1 MISKI
6 SYLEILFL
14 YCIPGESTSF
24 ETRSTFLL
32 LPQYVEMFGGGGG
45 WAIFSKFKCILWWLI
60 SNDPKLVMGS
70 WTA

>member
-32 LPQYVEMFGGGGG
+32 LPQYVEMFGGVAGLFLASSNVSCGG
-45 WAIFSKFKCILWWLI
+45 
-60 SNDPKLVMGS
+60 
-70 WTA
+70 